1 MFTLLPWVSL
11 GVLELKS
18 GKLWLCDA
26 RMGPNEQAEI
36 IDFAPGEYE
45 VCTQNVVF
53 EDVDERTARLR
64 VVPVGSSGEVGVP
77 FCTTW
82 ADAASQGVCDDV
94 DFWGNAGR
102 GWRETY
108 DEPLWAD
115 GNQIITLPGGQKLF
129 ICSSGDGDGVFNV
142 LEITENGKRI
152 GLQVEF
158 YGEGEVEARQT
169 APEPY
174 VAKPNW
180 GERIVIGFVILLAT
194 YVVASI
200 IGHFFGY
207 TF

>member
-11 GVLELKS
+11 GVLELRS

-26 RMGPNEQAEI
+26 RMGPNEQAQI
-36 IDFAPGEYE
+36 IDFAPGDYE
-45 VCTQNVVF
+45 VSTQNVVF
-53 EDVDERTARLR
+53 QDDDERTARFR
-64 VVPVGSSGEVGVP
+64 VVPVGSSGEVGES

-94 DFWGNAGR
+94 EFWPNAKRVWGPAHNDILLAEGNHV
-102 GWRETY
+102 
-108 DEPLWAD
+108 L
-115 GNQIITLPGGQKLF
+115 TLPGGQKLF

-142 LEITENGKRI
+142 LEITDNGKRI

-158 YGEGEVEARQT
+158 YAEGEVKARQT
-169 APEPY
+169 ATEPY

-180 GERIVIGFVILLAT
+180 GERIVIGVVILLAT

-200 IGHFFGY
+200 IGRFFGY